1 MAMTSTKRIVLAT
14 LVVTVLLAGCQSLYF
29 SAMEKVGVHKRDIL
43 IDRVE
48 DARESQQD
56 TKAQFQSALDAFM
69 AVTHYDGGDLEAT
82 YRDLNDVLE
91 RSEARADEL
100 SERIDAVEDVAEALF
115 DEWQEELDQY
125 HNLSLRRSSE
135 KQLKTTRQRCD
146 QLIRQMRR
154 AEAKIEPVLVP
165 LRDQVL
171 YLKHNLNARTVN
183 ALSQELVQVRS
194 DVASL
199 LHELEVAV
207 DEADRFIR
215 TLEQQS

>member
-1 MAMTSTKRIVLAT
+1 MTSSRRIVLAM
-14 LVVTVLLAGCQSLYF
+14 LVLTTLLAGCQSLYF

-56 TKAQFQSALDAFM
+56 TKEQFQSALDAFM
-69 AVTHYDGGDLEAT
+69 AVTNYDGGDLEAT

-91 RSEARADEL
+91 RSEERADEL

-171 YLKHNLNARTVN
+171 YLKHNLNARAVN

>member
-56 TKAQFQSALDAFM
+56 TKEQFQSALDAFM

-171 YLKHNLNARTVN
+171 YLKHNLNARAVN

>member
-1 MAMTSTKRIVLAT
+1 MKRPSMKRMSV
-14 LVVTVLLAGCQSLYF
+14 VLLACAVFLGGCQSLYF

-48 DARESQQD
+48 DARESQQE
-56 TKAQFQSALDAFM
+56 TKEQFQSALDAFM
-69 AVTHYDGGDLEAT
+69 AVTNYDGGDLEQT
-82 YRDLNDVLE
+82 YRDLNAVLE
-91 RSEARADEL
+91 RSEARAEEL
-100 SERIDAVEDVAEALF
+100 TERIDAVEDVAEALF
-115 DEWQEELDQY
+115 DEWQEELNQY

-135 KQLKTTRQRCD
+135 KQLKATRQNCE
-146 QLIRQMRR
+146 QMVRQMRR

-171 YLKHNLNARTVN
+171 YLKHNLNARAVS
-183 ALSQELVQVRS
+183 ALSSELHQVRS

-199 LHELEVAV
+199 LHELEAAV

-215 TLEQQS
+215 TLEEQK